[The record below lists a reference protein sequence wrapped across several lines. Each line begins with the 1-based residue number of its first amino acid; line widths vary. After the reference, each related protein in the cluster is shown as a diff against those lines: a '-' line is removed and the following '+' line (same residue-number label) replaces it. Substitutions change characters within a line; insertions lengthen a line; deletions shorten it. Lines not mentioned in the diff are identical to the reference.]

1 MKVKRRKKT
10 KGKKGEPKLTRETK
24 NKSINNFEHQPKW
37 TRKKEITG
45 DTPETRK
52 GKGTKECRDDP

>member
-24 NKSINNFEHQPKW
+24 NKSINNFEHQPKR